1 LAENKLY
8 CPTNQGCQRQAAM
21 AKVMINHYEVR
32 GKLGRGGMANVVLAF
47 DTHLEREV
55 AIKLL
60 DSYFARDESFAARFE
75 REAKAITSLEH
86 SHIVPVYDYGHYKGL
101 PFLVMRYMKG
111 GSLGKFLRD
120 GPLSVGK
127 ASRVIERVASALDYA
142 HAHGLVHRDL
152 KPDNILFDH
161 EGLAFLADFGIV
173 KIAETSTTYTQ
184 TGNTLGTPAY
194 MSPEQAK
201 AVTEIDGRSDIYSLG
216 VILYEMLTGDIPY
229 KSDTTLGQAMMHVL
243 EPVPRILEANP
254 DLPPLCEEIIQKAM
268 AKERDERY
276 ATATDLARD
285 LYSAT
290 RLRSTR
296 SMQGVTADIPSRPA
310 VKSDPPTAEATP
322 YVALPKSESIVL
334 PAPDRPSAPVSNT
347 GEETSMT
354 DPLPE
359 AEVTEAV
366 SEEAKGRAA
375 AVVLPLRAQPQ
386 RVTSPQSPAL
396 PGAATGPVN
405 AGPAVQTA
413 GDQPLQ
419 RRSPPVAWIGAGLGG
434 IALLVILAIIFWP
447 PPQSEL
453 TFITIPPKLNEIQ
466 VDSAYSF
473 TVTTSDVE
481 AAMTMENQPHWLD
494 LIDNG
499 DGTAVLQGIPPELGD
514 YEVRLLAN
522 SGSDSAEYAFTI
534 QVAAVVAATDTP
546 TPTPTG
552 SPEAPITATPT
563 PSRTPTTTATPS
575 RTATTTP
582 TATATATWTSTAT
595 PTATPTE
602 TPTATGTPTPTPT
615 PVIFSLR
622 IEGMVNQFPDDGDEV
637 RVSVN
642 GQSIRTVYGRDGS
655 TEINLSPYLLAGQNN
670 AVTVEMWN
678 NGCFAASLIVRVYR
692 DGQELSS
699 LRESYD
705 SGGWRAVCSE
715 RLVNW
720 SWTLNPTTG
729 ETN

>member
-1 LAENKLY
+1 
-8 CPTNQGCQRQAAM
+8 M

-111 GSLGKFLRD
+111 GSLGKYLRS
-120 GPLSVGK
+120 GSLSVGK

-152 KPDNILFDH
+152 KPDNILFDQ

-173 KIAETSTTYTQ
+173 KIAESSTTYTQ

-285 LYSAT
+285 LYSAA

-296 SMQGVTADIPSRPA
+296 SMQGVTVDVPSRPA
-310 VKSDPPTAEATP
+310 VKSDPPTAETTP
-322 YVALPKSESIVL
+322 DVALTKSESIVL
-334 PAPDRPSAPVSNT
+334 PAPDRPSVSVSDT
-347 GEETSMT
+347 GEETGTT

-359 AEVTEAV
+359 AEMTAEV
-366 SEEAKGRAA
+366 SEEPKGSAT
-375 AVVLPLRAQPQ
+375 AVVLPLQGQPQ
-386 RVTSPQSPAL
+386 IATSPQPPGRP
-396 PGAATGPVN
+396 PGAVVTRPVS
-405 AGPAVQTA
+405 AGPASQATN
-413 GDQPLQ
+413 DQLPQ
-419 RRSPPVAWIGAGLGG
+419 RRSLPVAWIGVGLGG

-447 PPQSEL
+447 PWSEL
-453 TFITIPPKLNEIQ
+453 TFVTIPPNVNEIE
-466 VDSAYSF
+466 VDSDYSF
-473 TVTTSDVE
+473 TVATSDVE
-481 AAMTMENQPHWLD
+481 AAITMENRPEWLE

-499 DGTAVLQGIPPELGD
+499 DGTAVLQGRPPELGD

-534 QVAAVVAATDTP
+534 QVAAVVVATDTP

-552 SPEAPITATPT
+552 SPEAPITVTPT
-563 PSRTPTTTATPS
+563 PSRTSTGTATPS
-575 RTATTTP
+575 RTATATP
-582 TATATATWTSTAT
+582 TATATATWTSTNT
-595 PTATPTE
+595 PTATPTD
-602 TPTATGTPTPTPT
+602 TPTATGTPTHTPT
-615 PVIFSLR
+615 PVTFSLR

-655 TEINLSPYLLAGQNN
+655 TDINLSPYLLTGQNN
-670 AVTVEMWN
+670 AITVEMWN

-699 LRESYD
+699 LRREYD

-729 ETN
+729 EAN